1 MPSTTVRWIT
11 GQQFVGM
18 DDNKHA
24 VVLSGEK
31 VPNGMRP
38 SQMLMIALSACTA
51 VDVVEILTKKRT
63 PPSRLEI
70 AATGEQDPEPPWAY
84 RKIKLTYRIAGKG
97 LTEKAVQQAIRLSE
111 EKYCSVAATVRGV
124 ADITTE
130 YEILSQE

>member
-38 SQMLMIALSACTA
+38 SQMLMVALSACTA
-51 VDVVEILTKKRT
+51 VDVVDILTKKRT

-70 AATGEQDPEPPWAY
+70 VATGGRLQP
-84 RKIKLTYRIAGKG
+84 TYG
-97 LTEKAVQQAIRLSE
+97 EDHSSLSNGAL
-111 EKYCSVAATVRGV
+111 VDRDA
-124 ADITTE
+124 
-130 YEILSQE
+130 